1 MSLTEPNFASR
12 LEQATEF
19 YDARR
24 LVFDSEY
31 GSKEEALALAKALEL
46 AQDTAQLEALIEG
59 IYDASDY
66 MLRSRDQ
73 LMLIFK
79 RADELKA
86 EKY

>member
-1 MSLTEPNFASR
+1 MSLAEPDFASR

-19 YDARR
+19 FDARR
-24 LVFDSEY
+24 LVFDSDY

-46 AQDTAQLEALIEG
+46 AQDAAQLEALIEG
-59 IYDASDY
+59 IYDAPDY